1 MQLMTNI
8 EPMDPAEAFAQLGRI
23 KLSDTNLSGVLDTI
37 AALAKRTIPGADEV
51 SVTLLRDSKAHTAA
65 FTGELALNLDES
77 QYKSG
82 YGPCL
87 DAAAAATTM
96 SVPQMAEERRWPQW
110 TSQALEQR
118 VLSSLSIGLPVQDT
132 VTGALNIYATTPE
145 AFDDDAVVIG
155 QTFAGYAAVALAN
168 AQLYDT
174 TADLAQHMQ
183 AAMESRAVIEQAKG
197 IIMGDRRCTA
207 DEAFRILTKISQDSN
222 RKLRDVA
229 TALVARAANTAQP
242 EPPPDSA
249 KGTAR

>member
-1 MQLMTNI
+1 MMIMASN
-8 EPMDPAEAFAQLGRI
+8 EPMDPAEAFGQLGRVR
-23 KLSDTNLSGVLDTI
+23 LSDTNLEGVLDTI
-37 AALAKRTIPGADEV
+37 AALAKRTVPGAHEV
-51 SVTLLRDSKAHTAA
+51 SVTLLRDGKARTAA
-65 FTGELALNLDES
+65 FTGDLALNLDES
-77 QYKSG
+77 QYESG
-82 YGPCL
+82 HGPCL
-87 DAAAAATTM
+87 DAAAATSTM

-110 TSQALEQR
+110 TSQALGQG

-168 AQLYDT
+168 AHLYDT
-174 TADLAQHMQ
+174 TANLAQQMQ
-183 AAMESRAVIEQAKG
+183 AAMENRAVIEQAKG

-229 TALVARAANTAQP
+229 TALVSRAANTPQP
-242 EPPPDSA
+242 ETPHDAA
-249 KGTAR
+249 KDTAR